1 MDDTL
6 NGMDRIEDRNLND
19 AVMKAIELIRAGQTP
34 GDAVHLAAKPC
45 HLSESEIAYYVGQ
58 WSGSN
63 KCREELTGGSG
74 TSASSSSETEAP
86 DFETLKHLPLM
97 I

>member
-58 WSGSN
+58 WSGSRV
-63 KCREELTGGSG
+63 KSCSDPVHKKGSY
-74 TSASSSSETEAP
+74 SANT
-86 DFETLKHLPLM
+86 
-97 I
+97 